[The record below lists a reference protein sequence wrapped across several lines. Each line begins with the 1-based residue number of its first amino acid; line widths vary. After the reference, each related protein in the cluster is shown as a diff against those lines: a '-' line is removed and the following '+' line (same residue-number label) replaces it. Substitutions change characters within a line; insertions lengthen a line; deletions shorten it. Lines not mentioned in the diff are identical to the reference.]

1 MVAAVA
7 YAIATREER
16 QVSQEKSVAERFGT
30 EGKPMVEKVVSRK
43 KHASIGEPRIRPQ
56 SKSPP
61 RRAESLKRPTES
73 RTSSKWFSGK
83 EPIDDGYDE
92 QPGGISV

>member
-30 EGKPMVEKVVSRK
+30 EGKPMVEKAVSRK

-61 RRAESLKRPTES
+61 RRAESLKRPTENG
-73 RTSSKWFSGK
+73 SKWFSGK